1 MCRESFEA
9 SRVEF
14 LGAPG
19 VGKSTLFSELT
30 TSAEFYGG
38 VKNGGTERL
47 FNKKANRKQQIL
59 NKITPPPIRTFLQEE
74 FIQHRLGHTALEEF
88 IRDYPDFINTVSRA
102 MNSVSYEPE
111 KIFSFCKRSAE
122 RYQIGAST
130 VYDSEVLCL
139 DESFVQQALAILWRE
154 PDETFSLEKYFSS
167 VPTPELVVHVDAPV
181 DLCLERQQERGR
193 IVVAKDW
200 ETADA
205 ITVQKRLQEIC
216 SSIADYLSNET
227 SVVMVQNTGAVE
239 KAVNKVVEHFDHYQ
253 TF

>member
-47 FNKKANRKQQIL
+47 FKKKANRKQQIL

-88 IRDYPDFINTVSRA
+88 IRDYPDFISTVSRA

-139 DESFVQQALAILWRE
+139 DESFVQRALAILFRH
-154 PDETFSLEKYFSS
+154 PDNSFLLSDYFDN
-167 VPTPELVVHVDAPV
+167 VPTPDLVVHVDAPTET
-181 DLCLERQQERGR
+181 CISRQKDREDVVVNKQWESESPRQVQERLR
-193 IVVAKDW
+193 
-200 ETADA
+200 
-205 ITVQKRLQEIC
+205 EIC
-216 SSIADYLSNET
+216 LTIRKSLPDRTRAIVIENDGPLSD
-227 SVVMVQNTGAVE
+227 VVKELGQKINNLE
-239 KAVNKVVEHFDHYQ
+239 
-253 TF
+253 